1 MVKRSPKRVARRE
14 AAKAKIP
21 EWKAAL
27 KREIDSILPIL
38 AAARQRIARIEEFLG
53 DDLNVFHEKQ
63 SDKPALV
70 VVPGAD

>member
-1 MVKRSPKRVARRE
+1 MAKRNAKRMARRK

-53 DDLNVFHEKQ
+53 DDLKVFHDKQ
-63 SDKPALV
+63 SPAIDGEQ
-70 VVPGAD
+70 PGAD